1 MNQTQNV
8 ENENQRNTLN
18 TMSNQNESVAPLS
31 VYIPRVFN
39 NISAQRIA
47 EVFQNLGLGRVHHVD
62 FVPRVDDNEA
72 KMAFVHFEYWNTNN
86 VACQHLIERIQDPER
101 EARVVYEDPY
111 YWLLLPNHND
121 STSSMY
127 NAYNM
132 RREINGLNN
141 TIQRLRREFS
151 NVNNVLETLLADFYD
166 IPQRENEESGNE
178 VSQAATATPSSSFL
192 PSSNFD
198 RLRQEQSEELV
209 CPVCSLM
216 LPSHA
221 TQCPACQA
229 PLNADEKLL
238 KVLTTKPEDTSPKG
252 IEAART
258 NALNKINDFVES
270 ENINREDP
278 DDKPSNPESESRG
291 WGASWFSN

>member
-1 MNQTQNV
+1 MSQTQTV
-8 ENENQRNTLN
+8 ENPQIYSN
-18 TMSNQNESVAPLS
+18 TMSSQNEIVAPLS

-39 NISAQRIA
+39 NISAERITD
-47 EVFQNLGLGRVHHVD
+47 VFQNQRLGRVHHVD

-86 VACQHLIERIQDPER
+86 VACQHLIERIQDPQR

-121 STSSMY
+121 NTSNMY
-127 NAYNM
+127 NSYNM
-132 RREINGLNN
+132 RREINHLNN
-141 TIQRLRREFS
+141 TVNDLRREFN
-151 NVNNVLETLLADFYD
+151 NVNNVLDTLLADFYD
-166 IPQRENEESGNE
+166 IPQRETQESGNE
-178 VSQAATATPSSSFL
+178 VSQAAASSSFL

-198 RLRQEQSEELV
+198 QLSQEQSEELV

-221 TQCPACQA
+221 IQCPACEV

-238 KVLTTKPEDTSPKG
+238 KVLTTKPEDTSPEG
-252 IEAART
+252 IEDGRK
-258 NALNKINDFVES
+258 NALNKINDFIES
-270 ENINREDP
+270 ENNNREDP
-278 DDKPSNPESESRG
+278 DDKCDNTESQG

>member
-1 MNQTQNV
+1 MSQTQNV
-8 ENENQRNTLN
+8 ENPQINSN
-18 TMSNQNESVAPLS
+18 TMANQNEIVAPLS

-39 NISAQRIA
+39 NISAERVA
-47 EVFQNLGLGRVHHVD
+47 HVFQNLHLGRVHHVD
-62 FVPRVDDNEA
+62 FAPRVDDNEA

-86 VACQHLIERIQDPER
+86 VVCQHLIERIQDPQR

-121 STSSMY
+121 STSNMY
-127 NAYNM
+127 NSYNM
-132 RREINGLNN
+132 RREINNLTN
-141 TIQRLRREFS
+141 TVNDLRREFR
-151 NVNNVLETLLADFYD
+151 NINNVLDTLLADFYD
-166 IPQRENEESGNE
+166 IPQRENEGSGGE
-178 VSQAATATPSSSFL
+178 VPQAAAAT

-198 RLRQEQSEELV
+198 RLRQEQSQQQM

-216 LPSHA
+216 LDMNANH
-221 TQCPACQA
+221 CHACQA

-238 KVLTTKPEDTSPKG
+238 KVLTTKPNDTSYEG

-270 ENINREDP
+270 AKLQDNNT
-278 DDKPSNPESESRG
+278 ESEPRS
-291 WGASWFSN
+291 WTASWFSN

>member
-1 MNQTQNV
+1 MSQTQNV
-8 ENENQRNTLN
+8 ENSQIQSN
-18 TMSNQNESVAPLS
+18 TMSNQNEIVAPLS

-39 NISAQRIA
+39 NISAERITQ
-47 EVFQNLGLGRVHHVD
+47 VFQNLRLGRVHHVD

-86 VACQHLIERIQDPER
+86 VACEHLIERIQDPQR

-121 STSSMY
+121 NTSNMY
-127 NAYNM
+127 NSYNM
-132 RREINGLNN
+132 RREINYLTN
-141 TIQRLRREFS
+141 TVNDLRREFS
-151 NVNNVLETLLADFYD
+151 NVNNVLDTLLADFYE
-166 IPQRENEESGNE
+166 IPQRENEES
-178 VSQAATATPSSSFL
+178 SDDIPQAAAAT

-198 RLRQEQSEELV
+198 RLRQEQSQQQM
-209 CPVCSLM
+209 CPVCSVM
-216 LPSHA
+216 LPLDA

-238 KVLTTKPEDTSPKG
+238 EVLTTKPEDTSPEG

-270 ENINREDP
+270 ENIQNEDP
-278 DDKPSNPESESRG
+278 DDKRDNTESQG
-291 WGASWFSN
+291 WAASWFSN

>member
-1 MNQTQNV
+1 MSQTQTV
-8 ENENQRNTLN
+8 TNEHN
-18 TMSNQNESVAPLS
+18 SQNNEVVAPLS

-39 NISAQRIA
+39 NISADRIA
-47 EVFQNLGLGRVHHVD
+47 QVFQNLRLGRVHHVD
-62 FVPRVDDNEA
+62 FVPRVDSNEA

-86 VACQHLIERIQDPER
+86 VACQHLIERIQDPAR

-111 YWLLLPNHND
+111 YWLILPNHND
-121 STSSMY
+121 STSNMY
-127 NAYNM
+127 NSYNM
-132 RREINGLNN
+132 RREINHLNN
-141 TIQRLRREFS
+141 TIENMRREYN

-166 IPQRENEESGNE
+166 IPQRGTELQEE
-178 VSQAATATPSSSFL
+178 AAAEPTSSFL

-221 TQCPACQA
+221 TQCPACEA

-238 KVLTTKPEDTSPKG
+238 KVLTTKPEDTSPEG
-252 IEAART
+252 IEAARN

-270 ENINREDP
+270 ENNNREDP
-278 DDKPSNPESESRG
+278 DDKSDNTESQG
-291 WGASWFSN
+291 WTASWFSK